1 MKKTFTKIFIILIFI
16 ISILGSSV
24 YSDNYDNYN
33 AYVVDDDP
41 KINLNQLGI
50 NYIVESN
57 DTQTNGLVKL
67 YERYYENSLCCNY
80 YMFEFMGVQ
89 YYIDLANSS
98 VSKPYN
104 ENEFNFFIKEL
115 HADDYVKI
123 DSGYMVW
130 KNPAPYSTI
139 FAGGDS

>member
-57 DTQTNGLVKL
+57 DTQTNG
-67 YERYYENSLCCNY
+67 
-80 YMFEFMGVQ
+80 
-89 YYIDLANSS
+89 
-98 VSKPYN
+98 
-104 ENEFNFFIKEL
+104 
-115 HADDYVKI
+115 
-123 DSGYMVW
+123 
-130 KNPAPYSTI
+130 
-139 FAGGDS
+139 

>member
-50 NYIVESN
+50 NYIVE
-57 DTQTNGLVKL
+57 
-67 YERYYENSLCCNY
+67 
-80 YMFEFMGVQ
+80 
-89 YYIDLANSS
+89 I
-98 VSKPYN
+98 
-104 ENEFNFFIKEL
+104 
-115 HADDYVKI
+115 
-123 DSGYMVW
+123 
-130 KNPAPYSTI
+130 
-139 FAGGDS
+139 